1 MIEEEYCIKTYPA
14 SPGNLQAKEIIERI
28 QQVLGNILCTYNIQG
43 TYEDDINPWVGE
55 LAAAAFTVR
64 YTYHRVKGKIPVHMV
79 FRWDKILPITHV
91 ANRRYIRKHKQAQI
105 EK

>member
-14 SPGNLQAKEIIERI
+14 SPGNLQAKAIIERI

-43 TYEDDINPWVGE
+43 TYVDDVNPWVGL

-64 YTYHRVKGKIPVHMV
+64 YTYHRVKGKISVHLV
-79 FRWDKILPITHV
+79 FR
-91 ANRRYIRKHKQAQI
+91 
-105 EK
+105 